1 MKRNLKVLAAACVG
15 FMIISGSV
23 LAAAPGVRLF
33 INNVEFAGNALML
46 NMDQGKAMV
55 SLRSIVEQLHGKL
68 TYKENSIYVTMPE
81 SSNLTMQ
88 VNSLE
93 KALIAESPA
102 DAVLTWIRGV
112 QKRSG
117 AMQYAVLSP
126 ALRENTKQEFEDHFW
141 VTGGSSPHM
150 GKVEQLHS
158 REITSDKVQISF
170 DYPLV
175 VMNET
180 IGTGSA
186 SMTLEKIPRES
197 SDYWA
202 ISGIDL
208 KNPGDTGIM
217 IGAHVPTI
225 LYTNTQYNFTMIL
238 PKSWEGKYEVVD
250 TVSGLAGHNLN
261 FINKASKYGVLFTIS
276 VWSTKF
282 WEEHEEEISG
292 QIRAFQIGE
301 QGDHVYIFHT
311 PTDVQY
317 DPSDDKAMEDYQ
329 SMFRDVQTIRTS
341 FKTILLLH

>member
-1 MKRNLKVLAAACVG
+1 MKRNWKVLTAACVG

-23 LAAAPGVRLF
+23 LAAAPDVRLF
-33 INNVEFAGNALML
+33 INKVEFADSALML
-46 NMDQGKAMV
+46 NMDSGTAMV
-55 SLRSIVEQLHGKL
+55 SLRSIVEQLQGKL
-68 TYKENSIYVTMPE
+68 TYKDNSIYVTMPE
-81 SSNLTMQ
+81 SSILTMK

-93 KALIAESPA
+93 KALIAESPEE
-102 DAVLTWIRGV
+102 AVLTWIRGV

-126 ALRENTKQEFEDHFW
+126 ALRQNTKQEFEDHIW

-186 SMTLEKIPRES
+186 SLTVEKIPRES

-217 IGAHVPTI
+217 IGANVPTI
-225 LYTNTQYNFTMIL
+225 PYTNTQYNFTMTL
-238 PKSWEGKYEVVD
+238 PASWEGKYEVVD
-250 TVSGLAGHNLN
+250 NVSGFAGHNLD
-261 FINKASKYGVLFTIS
+261 FINKATKYGILFTIS

-282 WEEHEEEISG
+282 WEEHEKEIHG
-292 QIRAFQIGE
+292 QIRATKIGE

-311 PTDVQY
+311 PSDVQY
-317 DPSDDKAMEDYQ
+317 DPSDDKATEDYQ
-329 SMFRDVQTIRTS
+329 TMFRDVQAIRGS
-341 FKTILLLH
+341 FKIKE